1 MKHLDIQST
10 SKPLRLAR
18 ASGTGGTFVTTFGTK
33 FNEYRYTNLSQAVML
48 ASKNRVSFATKHGL
62 KFPALD
68 KDCCYMFHT
77 DMDFDVASI
86 SLGVSDEDS
95 CPLQADSSSREPC
108 SGKNVSFKPERVLES
123 SVRFSI
129 WLGAQLPFAF
139 TSSQWW
145 HRSHALGDKVPTVRR
160 CRRQP
165 WWWSSACW
173 D

>member
-10 SKPLRLAR
+10 SNPCDWQERVGLVGLLSPHLAQSSMSTGTPTCPRQSCWRARTESVLPPNMGWNSRLW
-18 ASGTGGTFVTTFGTK
+18 TK
-33 FNEYRYTNLSQAVML
+33 IA
-48 ASKNRVSFATKHGL
+48 ATC
-62 KFPALD
+62 FTP
-68 KDCCYMFHT
+68 